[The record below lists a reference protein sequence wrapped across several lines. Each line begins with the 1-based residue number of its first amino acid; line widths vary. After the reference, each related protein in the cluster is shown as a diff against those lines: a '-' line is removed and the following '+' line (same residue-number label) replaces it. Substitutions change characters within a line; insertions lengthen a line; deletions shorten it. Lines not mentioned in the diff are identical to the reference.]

1 MWNCVEMNIDGAIA
15 TIRLNRP
22 DKQNSVNAQLLMELS
37 AYGKQLKANKDIR
50 AVIIVG
56 NGASFC
62 SGMDLKGIMAGG
74 VMSKIMAFLP
84 LWKPF
89 RNRYQE
95 VSLVWRSLSVP
106 VIAAIHGNCFGA
118 GLQIALGADIRFA
131 EPNAQLSI
139 MESQWGLVPD
149 MGGTVLLREL
159 LAKDV
164 AMELTLSGR
173 VFDAREAQRLGL
185 VTHVTF
191 DPLGDSRALA
201 LEFSQRSPDAVAAA
215 KKLLIGA
222 WSASESRA
230 LTLER
235 LWQRRVIG
243 KRNQAISVR
252 RRLQKSQ
259 EDYLKR
265 TW

>member
-1 MWNCVEMNIDGAIA
+1 MNIDGTIA

-22 DKQNSVNAQLLMELS
+22 DKQNSVNAQLLLELT
-37 AYGKQLKANKDIR
+37 AYGKKLKSNKDIR

-56 NGASFC
+56 NGESFC
-62 SGMDLKGIMAGG
+62 SGMDLKEILAGG
-74 VMSKIMAFLP
+74 VMSKVMAFLP

-89 RNRYQE
+89 MNRYQKM
-95 VSLVWRSLSVP
+95 SMIWRSLSVP

-173 VFDAREAQRLGL
+173 IIDARKALQLGL
-185 VTHVTF
+185 VTHITN

-201 LEFSQRSPDAVAAA
+201 LEFSERSPDALAAA

-222 WSASESRA
+222 WSNSERSA
-230 LTLER
+230 LALER

-243 KRNQAISVR
+243 KENQTISVR
-252 RRLQKSQ
+252 RRLQRSQ
-259 EDYLKR
+259 EKYLKR